1 MAAIKNVGVNVVDGI
16 VEARKNK
23 GKFESL
29 VDFINKID
37 LSTINKRAVESLI
50 KAGAFDEFKVFRSKL
65 LAVYEKLMDSI
76 ANDKKRNIDGQ
87 ISLFGLAEESIKAPE
102 VRYPDIKEFAKNNLL
117 SMEKEM
123 TGLYISGHPLDEYE
137 KSIKMMTSTTV
148 ESIFKSYES
157 IMDGLEDDEHLIQDN
172 QRVILG
178 GILTEV
184 NQKVTRNNSIMAF
197 LKLED
202 LTGVIEVVVFPKT
215 LDKVR
220 NLINLDSMV
229 VINGRVSIKEDEE
242 PKLICESIEALEK
255 VNSDKLYI
263 RVDNLAKAK
272 EMKPKLISIVEEYKG
287 DSALYVFTSNDRK
300 NYRMPRDMWVDLNT
314 DVVLELKK
322 VFGDENV
329 KVVE

>member
-1 MAAIKNVGVNVVDGI
+1 M
-16 VEARKNK
+16 
-23 GKFESL
+23 
-29 VDFINKID
+29 
-37 LSTINKRAVESLI
+37 
-50 KAGAFDEFKVFRSKL
+50 
-65 LAVYEKLMDSI
+65 
-76 ANDKKRNIDGQ
+76 
-87 ISLFGLAEESIKAPE
+87 SLFGLSEESIEVPE

-123 TGLYISGHPLDEYE
+123 TGLYITGHPLDEYE
-137 KSIKMMTSTTV
+137 KSLKMITSTTV
-148 ESIFKSYES
+148 ESISNSYEAM
-157 IMDGLEDDEHLIQDN
+157 MDGLGDDEHLIQDN
-172 QRVILG
+172 QRVILA
-178 GILTEV
+178 GILSEV

-242 PKLICESIEALEK
+242 PKLICESIEPLEK
-255 VNSDKLYI
+255 INSDKLYI
-263 RVDNLAKAK
+263 RVENLQKAK
-272 EMKPKLISIVEEYKG
+272 EMKPQLINIVKEYKG

-300 NYRMPRDMWVDLNT
+300 NYRMPREMWVDLNT
-314 DVVLELKK
+314 EVVFELKK
-322 VFGDENV
+322 IFGDENV